1 MRNMMKQQLQQT
13 HNAEFDEFMKVARY
27 ERSENR
33 RNYRNGS
40 YARTLHFR
48 AGKLELQICR
58 DREGEFS
65 AELFSRYQ
73 RHEKALC
80 SAFVEVYIK
89 GLSTRKVNDIVEK
102 LFGLLNAKSHSFQG
116 VISGSAVRFIHLDMG
131 LNKDLVLIQVNA
143 SKETIHAI

>member
-1 MRNMMKQQLQQT
+1 MKQQLQQM

-89 GLSTRKVNDIVEK
+89 GLSTRKVNE
-102 LFGLLNAKSHSFQG
+102 LLRSCLACLMRNSTHFK
-116 VISGSAVRFIHLDMG
+116 
-131 LNKDLVLIQVNA
+131 A
-143 SKETIHAI
+143 SSLAALSDSSIWIWA